1 MKKRIYVAIF
11 FVILQIIPFY
21 AIGDEIE
28 SIRSDVQSGSYD
40 MEKINHAPIYI
51 PDVSEINVIR
61 AEKYEANPEIIQKY
75 ENNGMMAIDKM
86 KRYTVLYMGD
96 EYDQKYGFDKRTQF
110 SEYHIDSAWKL
121 DDGELY
127 NIYAKNQTISAGTVV
142 DKANSMVQELY
153 DESIGIEI
161 KRIEVVSGYQ
171 IGKMVSNEM
180 ISMGDYEFGDLTGIG
195 GYTIEAY
202 PTLDGVPII
211 ASANSGY
218 IKTGTGKNKELFD
231 ALYFSR
237 PMISAFYYSN
247 DYMNIILSNVFK
259 KKELVIENV
268 ELCGFDK
275 IYDSIENYVNEG
287 KIKRIYSINLG
298 YVIYLE
304 QNEEYSS
311 KKEKN
316 GEKRDYS
323 EYILI
328 PTWVVMCSYSED
340 NSNDG
345 KSDISSFDDY
355 EREDL
360 NYQKIFI
367 DARTGKLHDP
377 KEVGSERY
385 YADLH

>member
-1 MKKRIYVAIF
+1 MKRF
-11 FVILQIIPFY
+11 FAALCALLLLPTM
-21 AIGDEIE
+21 ALCDEIE
-28 SIRSDVQSGSYD
+28 SIRNAVQSGLYD
-40 MEKINHAPIYI
+40 TEKINHAPIYI

-61 AEKYEANPEIIQKY
+61 AEKYEANPEIVQKY
-75 ENNGMMAIDKM
+75 ENAGMIAIEKM
-86 KRYTVLYMGD
+86 KSATLLYMGD
-96 EYDQKYGFDKRTQF
+96 EYDKKYGVDKRTQF
-110 SEYHIDSAWKL
+110 LEYHIDSAWRL
-121 DDGELY
+121 DDEELAD
-127 NIYAKNQTISAGTVV
+127 IHAKNQPISAGEVV
-142 DKANSMVQELY
+142 NKVKNMIRELY
-153 DESIGIEI
+153 DESISIEL
-161 KRIEVVSGYQ
+161 KRIEVVSSFQ
-171 IGKMVSNEM
+171 KGKMVSDKM
-180 ISMGDYEFGDLTGIG
+180 TSLGDYEFGDLTGIG
-195 GYTIEAY
+195 GYGIEAY

-218 IKTGTGKNKELFD
+218 IKTGTEKNKELFD

-259 KKELVIENV
+259 KKELVIENA

-275 IYDSIENYVNEG
+275 IYKSIENYVNEG

-298 YVIYLE
+298 YVIYLD

-328 PTWVVMCSYSED
+328 PTWAVMCSYSED

-367 DARTGKLHDP
+367 DAQTGKLHDP

-385 YADLH
+385 YADVN

>member
-1 MKKRIYVAIF
+1 MKKIF
-11 FVILQIIPFY
+11 TILCALLLVPTL
-21 AIGDEIE
+21 ALCDEIE
-28 SIRSDVQSGSYD
+28 SIRNAVQSGLYD
-40 MEKINHAPIYI
+40 TEKINHAPIYI

-110 SEYHIDSAWKL
+110 SEYHIDSAWEL

-127 NIYAKNQTISAGTVV
+127 NIYAKKQTISAGTVV
-142 DKANSMVQELY
+142 DKVNSMVRELY

-218 IKTGTGKNKELFD
+218 IKTGTWKNKELFD
-231 ALYFSR
+231 TLYFSR

-259 KKELVIENV
+259 KKELVIENA

-275 IYDSIENYVNEG
+275 IYKSIENYVNEG

-298 YVIYLE
+298 YVIYLD

-367 DARTGKLHDP
+367 DAQTGKLHDP

-385 YADLH
+385 YADVN

>member
-1 MKKRIYVAIF
+1 MRKSIYAAIF
-11 FVILQIIPFY
+11 FLILQATPFF

-28 SIRSDVQSGSYD
+28 SITNEVQSGLYD

-51 PDVSEINVIR
+51 PNVSEVNVIR

-96 EYDQKYGFDKRTQF
+96 EYDQKYGFEKRTQF
-110 SEYHIDSAWKL
+110 SEFHIDSAWKL
-121 DDGELY
+121 NDVELD

-142 DKANSMVQELY
+142 DKVNSMVQELY

-161 KRIEVVSGYQ
+161 KRVEVVSSYQ

-211 ASANSGY
+211 ASAGSGY
-218 IKTGTGKNKELFD
+218 LERGAEKIYSV
-231 ALYFSR
+231 LYFSN
-237 PMISAFYYSN
+237 PKISAFYCSD
-247 DYMNIILSNVFK
+247 DYMNISLTNVFK
-259 KKELVIENV
+259 KKEVVFENV
-268 ELCGFDK
+268 PLCGFDK
-275 IYDSIENYVNEG
+275 VYEIVEKYVDEG
-287 KIKRIYSINLG
+287 KIKRVYSISLG
-298 YVIYLE
+298 YIVYLDKK
-304 QNEEYSS
+304 EEYSD

-316 GEKRDYS
+316 GEQMDYAD
-323 EYILI
+323 YLLI
-328 PTWVVMCSYSED
+328 PTWIIGCSYSE
-340 NSNDG
+340 NGSNDDQTDMNSYDG
-345 KSDISSFDDY
+345 S
-355 EREDL
+355 EQQDL

-367 DARTGKLHDP
+367 DAQTGKLHDP

-385 YADLH
+385 YAELH